1 MSRMTDS
8 EREEI
13 LARLAANAGQESPLT
28 FKALANELGRAP
40 STLCALDRKRR
51 GLERVRRKPA
61 EQPACATLAA
71 EEPQHAHD

>member
-1 MSRMTDS
+1 MSRMTET
-8 EREEI
+8 EREAI

-40 STLCALDRKRR
+40 STLCALDRQRR
-51 GLERVRRKPA
+51 GLERVRRPKP
-61 EQPACATLAA
+61 QCDTLAA